1 VESPKECNGRKI
13 IVTGTTATNR
23 FVIDSSGWLE
33 HITEDAKADLY
44 SPYFRGDKILLV
56 PTIVIYEVRKILLR
70 KHSQTI
76 ADIFVSEALRQVVV
90 PLDEQ
95 IALDAASLSL
105 RHQLAMADAIV
116 YTTALRQKA
125 TLIAS
130 DDHFQNLP
138 EVVLL

>member
-1 VESPKECNGRKI
+1 
-13 IVTGTTATNR
+13 VTGTTATNR

>member
-1 VESPKECNGRKI
+1 MTEA
-13 IVTGTTATNR
+13 TATDR

-33 HITEDAKADLY
+33 HITEDTKADLY

-56 PTIVIYEVRKILLR
+56 PTIVLYEVRKILLR

-76 ADIFVSEALRQVVV
+76 ADIFVSEALRQVIV

-95 IALDAASLSL
+95 IALDAATVSL

-130 DDHFQNLP
+130 DDHFQDLP

>member
-1 VESPKECNGRKI
+1 M
-13 IVTGTTATNR
+13 TGTTATNR

>member
-1 VESPKECNGRKI
+1 M
-13 IVTGTTATNR
+13 TGTTATDR
-23 FVIDSSGWLE
+23 ILIDSSGWLE
-33 HITEDAKADLY
+33 HITEDVKADLY
-44 SPYFRGDKILLV
+44 QPYFDGDKILLV
-56 PTIVIYEVRKILLR
+56 PTIVLYEVRKILLR
-70 KHSQTI
+70 KYSQTI
-76 ADIFVSEALRQVVV
+76 ADIFVSEALRQIIL

-95 IALDAASLSL
+95 IALDAASVSI

-138 EVVLL
+138 GVVLL

>member
-1 VESPKECNGRKI
+1 M
-13 IVTGTTATNR
+13 TGTTATNR

-44 SPYFRGDKILLV
+44 LPYFKGDKILLV

-95 IALDAASLSL
+95 IALDAASVSL

-138 EVVLL
+138 DVVLL

>member
-1 VESPKECNGRKI
+1 M
-13 IVTGTTATNR
+13 TGTTATER
-23 FVIDSSGWLE
+23 ILIDSSGWLE

-44 SPYFRGDKILLV
+44 LPYFSGDKILLV
-56 PTIVIYEVRKILLR
+56 PTIVLYEVRKILLR

-76 ADIFVSEALRQVVV
+76 ADIFVSEALRQVVL

-95 IALDAASLSL
+95 IALDAASVSL
-105 RHQLAMADAIV
+105 KHQLAMADAMV

-130 DDHFQNLP
+130 DDHFQGLSG
-138 EVVLL
+138 VVLL

>member
-1 VESPKECNGRKI
+1 M
-13 IVTGTTATNR
+13 TGTTATNR

-44 SPYFRGDKILLV
+44 SPYFKGDKILLV

-70 KHSQTI
+70 KHSQMI

>member
-1 VESPKECNGRKI
+1 M
-13 IVTGTTATNR
+13 TGTTATNR

-44 SPYFRGDKILLV
+44 FPYFKGDKILLV

-95 IALDAASLSL
+95 IALDAASVSL
-105 RHQLAMADAIV
+105 RHQLAMADAVV

-138 EVVLL
+138 DVVLL

>member
-1 VESPKECNGRKI
+1 M
-13 IVTGTTATNR
+13 TGTTATDR
-23 FVIDSSGWLE
+23 ILIDSSGWLE

-44 SPYFRGDKILLV
+44 LPYFNGDKILLV
-56 PTIVIYEVRKILLR
+56 PTIVLYEVRKILLR

-76 ADIFVSEALRQVVV
+76 ADIFVSEALRQVVL

-95 IALDAASLSL
+95 IALDAASVSL
-105 RHQLAMADAIV
+105 KHQLAMADAIV
-116 YTTALRQKA
+116 YTTALRQRA

-138 EVVLL
+138 GVVLV

>member
-1 VESPKECNGRKI
+1 
-13 IVTGTTATNR
+13 VTGTTVTDR
-23 FVIDSSGWLE
+23 ILIDSSGWLE

-44 SPYFRGDKILLV
+44 LPYFDGDKILLV
-56 PTIVIYEVRKILLR
+56 PTIVLYEVRKILLR

-76 ADIFVSEALRQVVV
+76 AEIFVSEALRQVVV

-95 IALDAASLSL
+95 IAMEAASVSL
-105 RHQLAMADAIV
+105 KHHLAMADAIV
-116 YTTALRQKA
+116 YTTALRQQA

-138 EVVLL
+138 GVVLL

>member
-1 VESPKECNGRKI
+1 
-13 IVTGTTATNR
+13 VTETTATDR

-44 SPYFRGDKILLV
+44 FPYFGGDKILLV

-95 IALDAASLSL
+95 IALDAASVSL

>member
-1 VESPKECNGRKI
+1 M
-13 IVTGTTATNR
+13 TGTTATDR
-23 FVIDSSGWLE
+23 ILIDSSGWLE
-33 HITEDAKADLY
+33 HITEDVKADLY
-44 SPYFRGDKILLV
+44 QPYFSGDKILLV
-56 PTIVIYEVRKILLR
+56 PTIVLYEVRKILLR
-70 KHSQTI
+70 KYSQTI
-76 ADIFVSEALRQVVV
+76 ADIFVSEALRQVVL

-95 IALDAASLSL
+95 IALDAASVCI

-138 EVVLL
+138 GVVLL

>member
-1 VESPKECNGRKI
+1 
-13 IVTGTTATNR
+13 VTGTTATDR
-23 FVIDSSGWLE
+23 ILIDSSGWLE

-44 SPYFRGDKILLV
+44 LPYFNGDKILLV
-56 PTIVIYEVRKILLR
+56 PTIVLYEVRKILLR

-76 ADIFVSEALRQVVV
+76 ADIFVSEALRQVVL

-95 IALDAASLSL
+95 IALDAASVSL
-105 RHQLAMADAIV
+105 KHQLAMADAIV
-116 YTTALRQKA
+116 YTTALRQQA

-138 EVVLL
+138 GVVLL

>member
-1 VESPKECNGRKI
+1 MTE
-13 IVTGTTATNR
+13 TTATDR

-44 SPYFRGDKILLV
+44 FPYFGVDKILLV

-95 IALDAASLSL
+95 IALDAASVSL

>member
-1 VESPKECNGRKI
+1 
-13 IVTGTTATNR
+13 VTGTTVTDR
-23 FVIDSSGWLE
+23 ILIDSSGWLE

-44 SPYFRGDKILLV
+44 LPYFDGDKILLV
-56 PTIVIYEVRKILLR
+56 PTLVLYEVRKILLR

-76 ADIFVSEALRQVVV
+76 AEIFVSEALRQVVV

-95 IALDAASLSL
+95 IAMEAASVSL
-105 RHQLAMADAIV
+105 KHHLAMADAIV
-116 YTTALRQKA
+116 YTTALRQQA

-138 EVVLL
+138 GVVLL